1 MPRDAAHGNGG
12 FCVGIARSQ
21 RDLKL
26 TRGDFGVLE
35 KKFIKVAHA
44 IKEQGV
50 RIALLDAEVLFEH
63 RSKTGRCGLLAHML
77 Q

>member
-1 MPRDAAHGNGG
+1 M
-12 FCVGIARSQ
+12 
-21 RDLKL
+21 KL

-63 RSKTGRCGLLAHML
+63 RSKAGRCGLLAHML